1 MSVFQLLQYSRV
13 TQAFRTKTKQ
23 RKTTPGCYSMPTG
36 GTWLYKSFPEARRA
50 GDHFYL
56 VFLHHFPLPI
66 RHIRGRVTFLN
77 NKPEHVSPLPATF
90 SGSLITLKRIRS
102 SWPSKIRPGMF
113 LQPALLGRPQ
123 CFLWEVLCASHLNQP
138 SSPSPAPFSITCLPN
153 SLVYFLFGIY
163 CSLKLLPNAVHVPN
177 TLWGATS
184 EYGAEKGLL
193 QDHARRKWAHV
204 LPKPQTLEG
213 FQQSSFKNQ
222 EREGG
227 CKVCDQLVYDSL
239 IGWWWGKRVVN
250 IICL

>member
-13 TQAFRTKTKQ
+13 TQAVRTKTKQ

-77 NKPEHVSPLPATF
+77 NKPEHVSPLPVTF

-153 SLVYFLFGIY
+153 SRFIFFLESTALWNCYQMQFTCPTRCEVQRRSMEQRKVYCRTMQEESGLMYSPNPKLWKGF
-163 CSLKLLPNAVHVPN
+163 SKVVLKIRRGREIARSVISWCMI
-177 TLWGATS
+177 LW
-184 EYGAEKGLL
+184 LMV
-193 QDHARRKWAHV
+193 R
-204 LPKPQTLEG
+204 
-213 FQQSSFKNQ
+213 
-222 EREGG
+222 
-227 CKVCDQLVYDSL
+227 
-239 IGWWWGKRVVN
+239 
-250 IICL
+250 

>member
-1 MSVFQLLQYSRV
+1 
-13 TQAFRTKTKQ
+13 
-23 RKTTPGCYSMPTG
+23 MPTG

-56 VFLHHFPLPI
+56 VFLHHFPLSI
-66 RHIRGRVTFLN
+66 HHIRGIVTFLN
-77 NKPEHVSPLPATF
+77 NKSDHVSPLPATF
-90 SGSLITLKRIRS
+90 SGSLIALKRIQS

-138 SSPSPAPFSITCLPN
+138 SCPSPAPFSITFLPN
-153 SLVYFLFGIY
+153 SQVYFLLESTALWNCY
-163 CSLKLLPNAVHVPN
+163 QMQVHVPN
-177 TLWGATS
+177 MLWSATS

-227 CKVCDQLVYDSL
+227 RRVCDQLVYDSL